1 MTMTKQKNRCM
12 ILGALFVN
20 AFCCGGVYAWSVF
33 SGSLAE
39 YRNWDYGQVTLAYS
53 LMSLMLSFFGIAGG
67 KILDRFGPKKLMLAA
82 SVMWGGGWFLT
93 GCVGQL
99 WQLYLVF
106 GIMAAVGSGL
116 AYNPSITTAVRWYPD
131 KKGFAS
137 GLITGATG
145 LSSLVV
151 APVANM
157 LLERYNV
164 SVAFRIVG
172 AAFLLLMFCASLLT
186 DTPEPG
192 WVPGG
197 CEAGGKASNA
207 GAANDLTWKEM
218 FGDRRFYLIWLAF
231 LGGCVSGLMLI
242 GHASTIG
249 KEVAGIS
256 SGEAALLVGIMAVAN
271 FLGRM
276 LMGGLSDKIGRY
288 QTILIS
294 LAASTVGMVVLSRA
308 KGFFIFVTALILLC
322 VCFGGVLSVFP
333 NIVSENFGLKN
344 MGINYGIVFTA
355 YGIAALIGP
364 MTASAVKDASGSYN
378 MAFIIAGVFA
388 AAAFI
393 LVYVIYCMSKKNKE
407 IPGMD

>member
-1 MTMTKQKNRCM
+1 MTVEKQRNRSV
-12 ILGALFVN
+12 ILSALFVN

-67 KILDRFGPKKLMLAA
+67 KILDVFGPKKLMLAA

-93 GCVGQL
+93 GCVGEL
-99 WQLYLVF
+99 WQLYLTF
-106 GIMAAVGSGL
+106 GVMTALGSGM

-151 APVANM
+151 APLANM
-157 LLERYNV
+157 LLEKYNV
-164 SVAFRIVG
+164 SMAFRIVG
-172 AAFLLLMFCASLLT
+172 AAFLVLMFCASLMT

-192 WVPGG
+192 WAPEGYKSG
-197 CEAGGKASNA
+197 S
-207 GAANDLTWKEM
+207 AAAAMQLPADKNWREM
-218 FGDRRFYLIWLAF
+218 FRDKRFYLIWPAF

-249 KEVAGIS
+249 KEIAGIS
-256 SGEAALLVGIMAVAN
+256 SSQAALLVGIMAVAN

-276 LMGGLSDKIGRY
+276 SMGALSDRIGRY
-288 QTILIS
+288 QTIMIS
-294 LAASTVGMVVLSRA
+294 LAASTVGMVVLSQA
-308 KGFFIFVTALILLC
+308 KGFVIFVSALILMC

-364 MTASAVKDASGSYN
+364 MTASAVKNASGSYN
-378 MAFIIAGVFA
+378 MAFIIAGIFA
-388 AAAFI
+388 AAAFV
-393 LVYVIYCMSKKNKE
+393 LVYIIYNMSKKRTTEK
-407 IPGMD
+407 

>member
-1 MTMTKQKNRCM
+1 MTVQKKRNRSV
-12 ILGALFVN
+12 ILSALFVN

-53 LMSLMLSFFGIAGG
+53 LMSLMLSIFGIAGG
-67 KILDRFGPKKLMLAA
+67 KILDMFGPKKLMLAA

-93 GCVGQL
+93 GCVDQL
-99 WQLYLVF
+99 WQLYLAF
-106 GIMAAVGSGL
+106 GVMTAVGSGL

-151 APVANM
+151 APLANM
-157 LLERYNV
+157 LLEKYNV
-164 SVAFRIVG
+164 SMAFRIVG
-172 AAFLLLMFCASLLT
+172 AGFLVLMFCASLLT

-192 WVPGG
+192 WTPEGS
-197 CEAGGKASNA
+197 AAP
-207 GAANDLTWKEM
+207 GAAAVSGAGNDKNWKEM

-249 KEVAGIS
+249 KEIAGIS
-256 SGEAALLVGIMAVAN
+256 SAQAALLVGIMAVAN

-276 LMGGLSDKIGRY
+276 SMGALSDKIGRY
-288 QTILIS
+288 QTIMIS
-294 LAASTVGMVVLSRA
+294 LAASTIGMVVLSQA
-308 KGFFIFVTALILLC
+308 KGFAIFVAALILMC
-322 VCFGGVLSVFP
+322 VCFGGVLAVFP

-364 MTASAVKDASGSYN
+364 MTASAVKSASGSYN
-378 MAFIIAGVFA
+378 MAFIIAGIFA
-388 AAAFI
+388 AAAFV
-393 LVYVIYCMSKKNKE
+393 LVFIIYGMAKKTKE
-407 IPGMD
+407 RSR

>member
-1 MTMTKQKNRCM
+1 MAVQKQRNRSV
-12 ILGALFVN
+12 ILSALFVN

-67 KILDRFGPKKLMLAA
+67 KILDMFGPKKLMLAA
-82 SVMWGGGWFLT
+82 SVMWGAGWFLT
-93 GCVGQL
+93 GCAGQL

-106 GIMAAVGSGL
+106 GVMTALGSGL

-131 KKGFAS
+131 RKGFAS

-151 APVANM
+151 APLANM

-164 SVAFRIVG
+164 SMAFRIVG
-172 AAFLLLMFCASLLT
+172 AAFFVLMFSASLLT

-192 WVPGG
+192 WAPEGYRA
-197 CEAGGKASNA
+197 EGKDVLS
-207 GAANDLTWKEM
+207 GAAADKNWKEM

-249 KEVAGIS
+249 KEIAGINS
-256 SGEAALLVGIMAVAN
+256 AQAALLVGIMAVAN

-276 LMGGLSDKIGRY
+276 MMGALSDRIGRY
-288 QTILIS
+288 QTIMIS
-294 LAASTVGMVVLSRA
+294 LASSTVGMVVLSQA
-308 KGFFIFVTALILLC
+308 KGFAVFVAALILMC
-322 VCFGGVLSVFP
+322 VCFGGVLAVFP

-364 MTASAVKDASGSYN
+364 MTASAVKNASGSYN

-388 AAAFI
+388 ASAFV
-393 LVYVIYCMSKKNKE
+393 LVFIIHGMAKKTKE
-407 IPGMD
+407 SPR

>member
-1 MTMTKQKNRCM
+1 
-12 ILGALFVN
+12 
-20 AFCCGGVYAWSVF
+20 
-33 SGSLAE
+33 
-39 YRNWDYGQVTLAYS
+39 
-53 LMSLMLSFFGIAGG
+53 
-67 KILDRFGPKKLMLAA
+67 MLAA

-157 LLERYNV
+157 LLERYDV

-197 CEAGGKASNA
+197 CDAGGKASNT

-276 LMGGLSDKIGRY
+276 LMGALSDKIGRY

-308 KGFFIFVTALILLC
+308 KGFGIFVTALILLC

-393 LVYVIYCMSKKNKE
+393 LVYIIYCMSKKNKE
-407 IPGMD
+407 IPGLD

>member
-1 MTMTKQKNRCM
+1 MTVQKKRNRSV
-12 ILGALFVN
+12 ILSALFVN

-53 LMSLMLSFFGIAGG
+53 LMSLMLSIFGIAGG
-67 KILDRFGPKKLMLAA
+67 KILDMFGPKKLMLAA

-93 GCVGQL
+93 GCVDQL
-99 WQLYLVF
+99 WQLYLAF
-106 GIMAAVGSGL
+106 GVMTAVGSGL

-151 APVANM
+151 APLANM
-157 LLERYNV
+157 LLEKYNV
-164 SVAFRIVG
+164 SMAFRIVG
-172 AAFLLLMFCASLLT
+172 AGFLVLMFCASLLT

-192 WVPGG
+192 WTPGGSSVPG
-197 CEAGGKASNA
+197 AAAAS
-207 GAANDLTWKEM
+207 GPANDKNWKEM

-249 KEVAGIS
+249 KEIAGIS
-256 SGEAALLVGIMAVAN
+256 SAQAALLVGIMAVAN

-276 LMGGLSDKIGRY
+276 SMGALSDKIGRY
-288 QTILIS
+288 QTIMIS
-294 LAASTVGMVVLSRA
+294 LAASTIGMVVLSRA
-308 KGFFIFVTALILLC
+308 KGFAIFVAALILMC
-322 VCFGGVLSVFP
+322 VCFGGVLAVFP

-364 MTASAVKDASGSYN
+364 MTASAVKSASGSYN
-378 MAFIIAGVFA
+378 MAFIIAGIFA
-388 AAAFI
+388 AAAFV
-393 LVYVIYCMSKKNKE
+393 LVFIIYGMAKKTKE
-407 IPGMD
+407 RSR

>member
-1 MTMTKQKNRCM
+1 
-12 ILGALFVN
+12 
-20 AFCCGGVYAWSVF
+20 
-33 SGSLAE
+33 
-39 YRNWDYGQVTLAYS
+39 
-53 LMSLMLSFFGIAGG
+53 
-67 KILDRFGPKKLMLAA
+67 
-82 SVMWGGGWFLT
+82 
-93 GCVGQL
+93 
-99 WQLYLVF
+99 
-106 GIMAAVGSGL
+106 MAAVGSGL
-116 AYNPSITTAVRWYPD
+116 VQSQHHHGGPVVSGQ
-131 KKGFAS
+131 KGFAS
-137 GLITGATG
+137 GLITGAT
-145 LSSLVV
+145 SLVV

>member
-1 MTMTKQKNRCM
+1 MTMTKQKNRRM

-271 FLGRM
+271 FGGRLVLGSLSDVLGRHRIVTGVM
-276 LMGGLSDKIGRY
+276 LLCALD
-288 QTILIS
+288 
-294 LAASTVGMVVLSRA
+294 MVFLSRVTTFPA
-308 KGFFIFVTALILLC
+308 FVAAIVITG
-322 VCFGGVLSVFP
+322 VCFGGTLATFSALT
-333 NIVSENFGLKN
+333 SDTFGPRYN
-344 MGINYGIVFTA
+344 GINYSIIFTG
-355 YGIAALIGP
+355 YGIASIVGP
-364 MTASAVKDASGSYN
+364 NMATAIRTTTGSYSG
-378 MAFIIAGVFA
+378 AFLFA
-388 AAAFI
+388 AVCSILAAG
-393 LVYVIYCMSKKNKE
+393 LCLAAGKKS
-407 IPGMD
+407 

>member
-1 MTMTKQKNRCM
+1 MTAQKQRNRSV
-12 ILGALFVN
+12 ILSALFVN

-33 SGSLAE
+33 SGALAE

-53 LMSLMLSFFGIAGG
+53 LMSLMLSIFGIAGG
-67 KILDRFGPKKLMLAA
+67 KILDSFGPKRLMLAA

-93 GCVGQL
+93 GCVGRI

-106 GIMAAVGSGL
+106 GVMAAVGSGL

-151 APVANM
+151 APLANM

-164 SVAFRIVG
+164 SMAFRIVG
-172 AAFLLLMFCASLLT
+172 TVFLVLMFCASLLA
-186 DTPEPG
+186 DTPKAG
-192 WVPGG
+192 WTPKGYETEG
-197 CEAGGKASNA
+197 PASSA
-207 GAANDLTWKEM
+207 TSSDMGWRKMLR
-218 FGDRRFYLIWLAF
+218 DRRFYLIWLAF

-242 GHASTIG
+242 GHAATIG
-249 KEVAGIS
+249 KEIAGIS
-256 SGEAALLVGIMAVAN
+256 SAQAALLVGIMAVAN

-276 LMGGLSDKIGRY
+276 MMGALSDRIGRY
-288 QTILIS
+288 QTIMLS
-294 LAASTVGMVVLSRA
+294 LAVSTGGMIALSQA
-308 KGFFIFVTALILLC
+308 KGFAVFVSALILLC
-322 VCFGGVLSVFP
+322 VCFGGVLAVFP

-364 MTASAVKDASGSYN
+364 VTATLVKRASGSYN
-378 MAFIIAGVFA
+378 TAFIIAGVFA
-388 AAAFI
+388 ASAFI
-393 LVYVIYCMSKKNKE
+393 LVFILRGISIKNTVK
-407 IPGMD
+407 